1 MSRTSYLTFCQPS
14 VVKLPPLKLFFHK
27 QKQLVPYTSEPI
39 MRRLETI
46 GRVCYQSADKITKD
60 SYRSFVTKL
69 VERRHWSVLEHV
81 RLLLCLPTDDLKV
94 LLNYQQRHQ
103 LSAIV
108 CRHYDWLTG
117 DYVPAAATVS
127 CSYRHLL
134 ELLELTLTGRCL
146 TNGFQ
151 AERDYYLAYRL
162 YELLTDTLQL
172 PIPQALRQ
180 IVLLNPECNPQLLA
194 EKHREAI
201 DSPPL
206 LQWFTPIY
214 NDPVYRWKLLQPD
227 PDYVTFKLVCDRGI
241 SHELV
246 RHRFE
251 FSFTQ
256 ESTRYVD
263 YSKSNVKV
271 IGDPGQLSALQVQAL
286 KQAAEAY
293 CQLRERGVTP
303 QEARGVLP
311 TATAT
316 TIYVTASKRSWQSFL
331 RQRCSIAAHPQMRE
345 LAFQIDQ
352 QLGKLRG

>member
-14 VVKLPPLKLFFHK
+14 VTKLPPLKLFFHK

-69 VERRHWSVLEHV
+69 VEHRHWSVLEHV

-117 DYVPAAATVS
+117 DCVPAAATVS

-134 ELLELTLTGRCL
+134 ELLELTLTGHCL

-172 PIPQALRQ
+172 PVPQALQRTA
-180 IVLLNPECNPQLLA
+180 LLNPAPACPED
-194 EKHREAI
+194 I
-201 DSPPL
+201 DSPSL

-214 NDPVYRWKLLQPD
+214 CDP
-227 PDYVTFKLVCDRGI
+227 
-241 SHELV
+241 
-246 RHRFE
+246 
-251 FSFTQ
+251 
-256 ESTRYVD
+256 
-263 YSKSNVKV
+263 
-271 IGDPGQLSALQVQAL
+271 
-286 KQAAEAY
+286 
-293 CQLRERGVTP
+293 
-303 QEARGVLP
+303 
-311 TATAT
+311 
-316 TIYVTASKRSWQSFL
+316 
-331 RQRCSIAAHPQMRE
+331 M
-345 LAFQIDQ
+345 
-352 QLGKLRG
+352 

>member
-14 VVKLPPLKLFFHK
+14 VTKLPPLKLFFHK

-108 CRHYDWLTG
+108 CRHYDWLNS
-117 DYVPAAATVS
+117 DCVPAAATVS

-134 ELLELTLTGRCL
+134 ELLELTLTGHCL

-172 PIPQALRQ
+172 PVPQALQRTA
-180 IVLLNPECNPQLLA
+180 LLNPAPECP
-194 EKHREAI
+194 EDI

-214 NDPVYRWKLLQPD
+214 CDPVCRWKLLRPD